1 MPAWRS
7 LLAAWPHARLGA
19 SEGDVGLPAGQM
31 GNSEV
36 GHLNI
41 GAGRPVLQD
50 LPRIDAAI
58 SDGSFDRNPALVA
71 AIERSASRGRPLHL
85 ISLIGPGGVHA
96 NDRHLVAVADLAR
109 RHGVGEIL
117 VHALLD
123 GRDTPPRSGL
133 AFVASLE
140 DRLAAAHPGASI
152 ATVAGRYYGMD
163 RDGRWERTAAAYRAI
178 VHGTGWHRAADAA
191 GAIAAAYERGESDEF
206 VAPTIVGLARPV
218 EAGDD
223 IVHLN
228 FRADRARQLS
238 HALVDEPFGGFDRSG
253 PTGRAA
259 PAALRLTTLTEYE
272 AGLPA
277 AVAFPPEV
285 VRSLAAAFAE
295 LGLRQLHVAETE
307 KYAHVTYFLNGGRE
321 EPFAGEDRILV
332 PSPRVS
338 TYDLE
343 PAMSARGVA
352 DAVVDGIR
360 SGDFDLIVANFANPD
375 MVGHTGDWDATVAGL
390 AVVDDALARIVAA
403 LADADAADPTGSGSL
418 LVVTADH
425 GNADELLD
433 GDGRTVTAHSLN
445 PVPLLIAGRRA
456 TGRGLRDGVLS
467 DIAPTL
473 LEFAAIEPWEG
484 MTGRSLLV

>member
-1 MPAWRS
+1 
-7 LLAAWPHARLGA
+7 
-19 SEGDVGLPAGQM
+19 
-31 GNSEV
+31 
-36 GHLNI
+36 
-41 GAGRPVLQD
+41 
-50 LPRIDAAI
+50 
-58 SDGSFDRNPALVA
+58 
-71 AIERSASRGRPLHL
+71 
-85 ISLIGPGGVHA
+85 
-96 NDRHLVAVADLAR
+96 
-109 RHGVGEIL
+109 
-117 VHALLD
+117 
-123 GRDTPPRSGL
+123 
-133 AFVASLE
+133 
-140 DRLAAAHPGASI
+140 
-152 ATVAGRYYGMD
+152 
-163 RDGRWERTAAAYRAI
+163 
-178 VHGTGWHRAADAA
+178 
-191 GAIAAAYERGESDEF
+191 
-206 VAPTIVGLARPV
+206 V
-218 EAGDD
+218 ETGDD